1 MPQWTS
7 HAYCTLQWINHQVSL
22 TPVMRHW
29 LLCEKTTFSYGERWC
44 LCSLVFL
51 SLTNLSFHHLQRLEM
66 LAPRESVLN
75 VFITSNDT
83 HYQTQRGKWVESF
96 QNPNYKFSKWPN
108 RKFKK
113 PSKHNPDIRFHSLI
127 GQLPAGP
134 CLVTDDGMSC
144 LRIRSPTSVRCGC
157 AWPQL
162 TDFGSWLA
170 VHACFMVRGDLF
182 VDCIYDKQVWDKRK
196 ILNQQWVHPCL
207 LHSQGGLFVYC
218 IYVYQLWYNG
228 KTSLM
233 WSWWWKASF
242 APIWALAFF
251 LFGAVSVLYFELG

>member
-113 PSKHNPDIRFHSLI
+113 PPKDNPDIRFHSLMF
-127 GQLPAGP
+127 GNRWWYELSAH
-134 CLVTDDGMSC
+134 S
-144 LRIRSPTSVRCGC
+144 
-157 AWPQL
+157 L
-162 TDFGSWLA
+162 TDLCSVWMCLTPVNWLWFVA
-170 VHACFMVRGDLF
+170 SRSRLFHGQGRPFCWLHLWQTSMGQREDIKSAMSLPLF
-182 VDCIYDKQVWDKRK
+182 V
-196 ILNQQWVHPCL
+196 
-207 LHSQGGLFVYC
+207 
-218 IYVYQLWYNG
+218 
-228 KTSLM
+228 
-233 WSWWWKASF
+233 A
-242 APIWALAFF
+242 
-251 LFGAVSVLYFELG
+251 

>member
-66 LAPRESVLN
+66 LAPQESVLN

-83 HYQTQRGKWVESF
+83 HYQTQRGKWVENF

-157 AWPQL
+157 ALPPVNLPWFVASRSRLFHGKGRP
-162 TDFGSWLA
+162 FCWLHLWQTSMGQKEDIKSA
-170 VHACFMVRGDLF
+170 MSSPLF
-182 VDCIYDKQVWDKRK
+182 V
-196 ILNQQWVHPCL
+196 
-207 LHSQGGLFVYC
+207 
-218 IYVYQLWYNG
+218 
-228 KTSLM
+228 
-233 WSWWWKASF
+233 A
-242 APIWALAFF
+242 
-251 LFGAVSVLYFELG
+251 